1 MKDLLLDENF
11 DITNNLGEA
20 TDQTTEIVVMS
31 QKGSFKKYPT
41 IGVNAF
47 DFMKSGVVAEGLE
60 GRIKLELEVDG
71 AKITAS
77 DFRNVP
83 FKVEAKWQS

>member
-1 MKDLLLDENF
+1 MTDFLLDENF

-41 IGVNAF
+41 IGVNAL
-47 DFMKSGVVAEGLE
+47 DFMKSGIFTRGLE

-71 AKITAS
+71 AKIVAA
-77 DFRNVP
+77 DFSNVP
-83 FKVEAKWQS
+83 FIVEAQWQS

>member
-11 DITNNLGEA
+11 DITNDLGEA
-20 TDQTTEIVVMS
+20 TNQTTEIVVMS

-41 IGVNAF
+41 IGVNAL
-47 DFMKSGVVAEGLE
+47 DFMKSGTFSRGIE

-71 AKITAS
+71 ARITAS
-77 DFRNVP
+77 DFSSVP